1 MTVRNQTSVMKVENT
16 TFMIERLA
24 QDCSPYQ
31 YIRELTQN
39 SFDAIRRNQELN
51 GASGGTVV
59 WDVDW
64 TLVSA
69 SQVYKLQISDDGIG
83 MTPSEVERY
92 INRLSSSTG
101 IQSLEQ
107 NFGIGAKI
115 TAGVENPLGL
125 VYKSWSKEHPDGIF
139 ATLWKDPDANAYGL
153 RQYEV
158 RGNFQHWA
166 PLPPTSKLDWIK
178 STGTSVVLM
187 GKSVEE
193 NTYLRPNEKLKWL
206 ISYLNERYFELP
218 SGITVKV
225 REFANSNLPKT
236 ADVSMGESG
245 SQLRTIKG
253 KKAWHFELI
262 QRNNILLHPSR
273 EFECCWWNL
282 G

>member
-1 MTVRNQTSVMKVENT
+1 MSIRNQTSVMKVENT

-51 GASGGTVV
+51 GVAGGTVV

-64 TLVSA
+64 ALVSTNH
-69 SQVYKLQISDDGIG
+69 VYKLQISDDGIG
-83 MTPSEVERY
+83 MTPSEIERY

-125 VYKSWSKEHPDGIF
+125 VYKSWSKEYPDGIF

-158 RGNFQHWA
+158 RGNYQHWA
-166 PLPPTSKLDWIK
+166 PLPPTSKLDWMN

-187 GKSVEE
+187 GKDVAE

-218 SGITVKV
+218 TGITVKV
-225 REFANSNLPKT
+225 REFANSNLPKS
-236 ADVSMGESG
+236 ADTPMGESG
-245 SQLRTIKG
+245 RKPYSTKMP
-253 KKAWHFELI
+253 KKEAF
-262 QRNNILLHPSR
+262 
-273 EFECCWWNL
+273 
-282 G
+282 